1 MIVQTSSPNLAFS
14 KNEPYLAFYPWS
26 LYRPVQLSSQ
36 SFNVKKLYQL
46 VTPTEIASAIYSQPP
61 IYYHEGYESVWSLIE
76 QRMYQ
81 QEHFIDMD
89 FGDNDDEIYREIVG
103 IDTKVTHLLS
113 YYLGP
118 ELYEQTY
125 LKHVGKGLY
134 LYCDDPNVRSK
145 IF

>member
-1 MIVQTSSPNLAFS
+1 
-14 KNEPYLAFYPWS
+14 
-26 LYRPVQLSSQ
+26 
-36 SFNVKKLYQL
+36 
-46 VTPTEIASAIYSQPP
+46 
-61 IYYHEGYESVWSLIE
+61 
-76 QRMYQ
+76 
-81 QEHFIDMD
+81 MD